1 MGEGISFSFVIENMT
16 DAVLKCSLSNLHNH
30 LQVIRRVALK
40 AAIFGQDIDAA
51 TTSPGAE
58 EPVTYKISSDA
69 VAQLYKDSIMPL
81 TKEVEVEY
89 LLRRL
94 D

>member
-1 MGEGISFSFVIENMT
+1 MT
-16 DAVLKCSLSNLHNH
+16 DAVLTCLRLSLRNH

-51 TTSPGAE
+51 AASPGAE

-69 VAQLYKDSIMPL
+69 VAQLYKHSIMPL

-94 D
+94 DE